1 MKDIDLRELGEI
13 SRECSLQLIK
23 NFSNLDILPGLSS
36 ARKPDVTRGSFQ
48 FLRYD
53 PLNTCF
59 RTLPDA
65 PRRFQ
70 DAVKAGVIS
79 REEASALLTRLLEF
93 CRRILPR
100 YDGRFIP
107 EISKTIAPIFRRAAD
122 LQKHGLP
129 FEREFSPD
137 ELFSLIPWACRP
149 KTHFAAGGFR
159 PIGVRENMLD
169 AAKRP
174 FTALFIGI
182 DLVCIA
188 PAAGLSVREI
198 LGVLDLLEG
207 KTSSIDIPARSRDQ
221 TIKTVLPSVSGGFQ
235 GITFAN
241 FVNLSEVGQHRV
253 LHHLFQFGETVGQ
266 KCEEIRQ
273 QQAQILLDRYDGIH
287 DVAKAFLTILP
298 PTEFIIVSKGA
309 EIVGLLLTREEDYWA
324 GYSRA
329 PTDRL
334 SALVKSGEGDEFLA
348 AVNGEQFRIRV
359 KLVDELMSLDPVLM
373 RFRMKSNLARLT
385 STMDRGSDFPILR
398 RNDVLTIVESLERQI
413 TDGVKQ
419 ETAAKALYLFDQILK
434 NYEIGEARLH
444 NDGCR
449 QYMIAKL
456 GKQKVNSYQLVGK
469 ASASYQKLVRK
480 FIQAGLRFEA
490 PTGAILRVRW
500 KPLDQALEPNYA
512 PVERS
517 VPVAIEV

>member
-1 MKDIDLRELGEI
+1 MKEINLRELGEI

-23 NFSNLDILPGLSS
+23 NFSKLDILPGLSS
-36 ARKPDVTRGSFQ
+36 TKKPDVTRGSFQ

-65 PRRFQ
+65 QRRFQ
-70 DAVKAGVIS
+70 DAAKAGVVS

-93 CRRILPR
+93 CQRILPR

-107 EISKTIAPIFRRAAD
+107 EISKTIAPIVRRAAD

-159 PIGVRENMLD
+159 HITVRENLMA

-182 DLVCIA
+182 DIVCVG
-188 PAAGLSVREI
+188 PSAGLSAREI
-198 LGVLDLLEG
+198 AGLLDLLEG
-207 KTSSIDIPARSRDQ
+207 KPSSIDIPARPRDQ

-241 FVNLSEVGQHRV
+241 FVNLSDVGQHRV
-253 LHHLFQFGETVGQ
+253 LHHLYQFGETIGQ

-273 QQAQILLDRYDGIH
+273 QQAKILLDHYDGIH
-287 DVAKAFLTILP
+287 DVAKAFLTVLP

-309 EIVGLLLTREEDYWA
+309 ETIALLLTREEDYWA
-324 GYSRA
+324 GYSIA
-329 PTDRL
+329 SKERL
-334 SALVKSGEGDEFLA
+334 SALLKSGEGDEFLM
-348 AVNGEQFRIRV
+348 AVNGEQFRLRV

-385 STMDRGSDFPILR
+385 STMDRGSDLQVLR
-398 RNDVLTIVESLERQI
+398 CNDVLAVVDNLERQI
-413 TDGVKQ
+413 TDGVKPQ
-419 ETAAKALYLFDQILK
+419 AAAKALYWFEQILR
-434 NYEIGEARLH
+434 NYEAGEARLH

-449 QYMIAKL
+449 QFMIAKL
-456 GKQKVNSYQLVGK
+456 GKQKVSAYQLVGK
-469 ASASYQKLVRK
+469 ASTSYQKLIRK
-480 FIQAGLRFEA
+480 FIQAGLRFEPPA
-490 PTGAILRVRW
+490 GAILRVRW
-500 KPLDQALEPNYA
+500 KPLDQALDPDYA
-512 PVERS
+512 MVGRS